1 MNGTGRERSWNKRNS
16 NSAALALSI
25 AFLAGTLFGCG
36 GVKNSLT
43 SSDLSVSFNDSH
55 GKDISLK
62 LPCSNNCTASPLQG
76 KVVLVNFWA
85 TWCDPCRGEIPSL
98 IEFQKQNA
106 DKGFTLLGIAMD
118 DDGARVVQPFVNKT
132 EFDVNG
138 KQMTMNYPIVIGSDS
153 VADKF
158 GGLWAYPTSV
168 LLTRDGKIAK
178 RFVGALTQQD
188 LQYIQGMIGS

>member
-1 MNGTGRERSWNKRNS
+1 MNRTGQERTCSARRS
-16 NSAALALSI
+16 NSAALAL
-25 AFLAGTLFGCG
+25 AVALLAGALFGCSHA
-36 GVKNSLT
+36 NSLT
-43 SSDLSVSFNDSH
+43 SSDLSVSFNDAH

-62 LPCSNNCTASPLQG
+62 LPCSNNCTTGALKG

-118 DDGARVVQPFVNKT
+118 DDGAKVVQPFVDKT
-132 EFDVNG
+132 KFDVNG
-138 KQMTMNYPIVIGSDS
+138 KQMIMNYPIVIGSDS

-158 GGLWAYPTSV
+158 GGLWAFPTSV

-178 RFVGALTQQD
+178 RFIGALTPQD

>member
-1 MNGTGRERSWNKRNS
+1 MNRTGQERTCSARRS
-16 NSAALALSI
+16 NSAALAL
-25 AFLAGTLFGCG
+25 AVALLAGALFGCSQA
-36 GVKNSLT
+36 NSLT
-43 SSDLSVSFNDSH
+43 SSDLSVSFNDAH

-62 LPCSNNCTASPLQG
+62 LPCSNNCTTGALKG

-118 DDGARVVQPFVNKT
+118 DDGAKVVQPFVDKT
-132 EFDVNG
+132 KFDVNG
-138 KQMTMNYPIVIGSDS
+138 KQMIMNYPIVIGSDS

-158 GGLWAYPTSV
+158 GGLWAFPTSV

-178 RFVGALTQQD
+178 RFIGALTPQD

>member
-1 MNGTGRERSWNKRNS
+1 MNRTGQERTCSARRS
-16 NSAALALSI
+16 NSAVLALAVAL
-25 AFLAGTLFGCG
+25 LAGALFGCSQA
-36 GVKNSLT
+36 NSLT

-62 LPCSNNCTASPLQG
+62 LPCSNNCTTSALKG

-118 DDGARVVQPFVNKT
+118 DDGAKVVQPFVDKT
-132 EFDVNG
+132 KFDVNG
-138 KQMTMNYPIVIGSDS
+138 KQMIMNYPIVIGSDS

-158 GGLWAYPTSV
+158 GGLWAFPTSV

-178 RFVGALTQQD
+178 RFIGALTPQD

>member
-36 GVKNSLT
+36 RAKNSLT